1 MFGIG
6 WADSSLSISSTTY
19 KLRVESGAFSSGWG
33 NQSNAAAVHL
43 FGGNLVAR
51 PVLRLYPKQCGID
64 KAGESVSR
72 QTFPKLSHF
81 IDIFPRLPHSEGME
95 MKLKAIP
102 VLMLAMLSSSLVHAV
117 DITGA
122 GSTFAAPI
130 YAKWADAYHK
140 SGGGKIN
147 YQGIGS
153 SGGIK
158 QIQAKTVDFAGSD
171 APLKDVELT
180 KDGLFQF
187 PTVVGGVVPAI
198 NVPGIKAGEITLSG
212 PVLGDIYLGKI
223 KKWNDPAIVALNPKV
238 KLPDLDIA
246 VVRRADGS
254 GTSFIWTNYLS
265 KVNPEW
271 KSKVGEGTTV
281 AWPTG
286 SGGKGND
293 GVAAFVQRLPGT
305 IGYVE
310 WAYAKQNHMIYTAMK
325 NESGA
330 VVEPT
335 TETFKAA
342 AAGADWKKSFYQILT
357 NEPGKDAWPVVG
369 ATFVLL
375 HTVQDKPEQAKETLK
390 FFEWSFKNGTSAADS
405 LDYISLPQ
413 SVVSEIENQWK
424 VRVKDATGKSV
435 AP

>member
-1 MFGIG
+1 
-6 WADSSLSISSTTY
+6 
-19 KLRVESGAFSSGWG
+19 
-33 NQSNAAAVHL
+33 
-43 FGGNLVAR
+43 
-51 PVLRLYPKQCGID
+51 
-64 KAGESVSR
+64 
-72 QTFPKLSHF
+72 
-81 IDIFPRLPHSEGME
+81 
-95 MKLKAIP
+95 MKLKSIP
-102 VLMLAMLSSSLVHAV
+102 VVMLALLSVTAAHAA

-122 GSTFAAPI
+122 GSTFALPI
-130 YAKWADAYHK
+130 YTKWADAYQK
-140 SGGGKIN
+140 SGGGKVN

-171 APLKDVELT
+171 APLKDDQLA

-198 NVPGIKAGEITLSG
+198 NVPGVKAGELTLSG
-212 PVLGDIYLGKI
+212 TVLGDIYLGKI

-254 GTSFIWTNYLS
+254 GTTFIWTDYLS

-271 KSKVGEGTTV
+271 KSKVGEGTSV
-281 AWPTG
+281 SWPTG
-286 SGGKGND
+286 TGGKGND
-293 GVAAFVQRLPGT
+293 GVAAFVQRLPGA

-310 WAYAKQNHMIYTAMK
+310 WAYAKQNHMVYTAMK

-330 VVEPT
+330 VVQPT

-375 HTVQDKPEQAKETLK
+375 HTAQDKPEQGKETLK
-390 FFEWSFKNGTSAADS
+390 FFGWAFKNGGAAADS

-413 SVVSEIENQWK
+413 SVVSEIESQWK
-424 VRVKDATGKSV
+424 AKIKDSSGKEISQ
-435 AP
+435 

>member
-1 MFGIG
+1 MRVSLFAIVILALGSGI
-6 WADSSLSISSTTY
+6 A
-19 KLRVESGAFSSGWG
+19 
-33 NQSNAAAVHL
+33 QAA
-43 FGGNLVAR
+43 
-51 PVLRLYPKQCGID
+51 
-64 KAGESVSR
+64 
-72 QTFPKLSHF
+72 
-81 IDIFPRLPHSEGME
+81 
-95 MKLKAIP
+95 
-102 VLMLAMLSSSLVHAV
+102 

-130 YAKWADAYHK
+130 YTKWADAYQK
-140 SGGGKIN
+140 SGGGKVN

-171 APLKDVELT
+171 APLKDDQLA

-198 NVPGIKAGEITLSG
+198 NVPGVKPGEITLSG

-265 KVNPEW
+265 KVSPEW

-281 AWPTG
+281 NWPTG
-286 SGGKGND
+286 TGGKGND
-293 GVAAFVQRLPGT
+293 GVAAFVQRLPGA

-310 WAYAKQNHMIYTAMK
+310 WAYAKQNHMVYAAMK
-325 NESGA
+325 NEAGT
-330 VVEPT
+330 VVQPS

-375 HTVQDKPEQAKETLK
+375 HTAQDKPEQGKETLK
-390 FFEWSFKNGTSAADS
+390 FFDWAFKNGSSAADS
-405 LDYISLPQ
+405 LDYISLPE
-413 SVVSEIENQWK
+413 SVVSEIKSQWK
-424 VRVKDATGKSV
+424 EKVKDASGKPI

>member
-1 MFGIG
+1 MRVSLFAIVILALGTGI
-6 WADSSLSISSTTY
+6 A
-19 KLRVESGAFSSGWG
+19 
-33 NQSNAAAVHL
+33 QAA
-43 FGGNLVAR
+43 
-51 PVLRLYPKQCGID
+51 
-64 KAGESVSR
+64 
-72 QTFPKLSHF
+72 
-81 IDIFPRLPHSEGME
+81 
-95 MKLKAIP
+95 
-102 VLMLAMLSSSLVHAV
+102 

-130 YAKWADAYHK
+130 YTKWADAYQK
-140 SGGGKIN
+140 SGGGKVN

-171 APLKDVELT
+171 APLKDDQLA

-198 NVPGIKAGEITLSG
+198 NVPGVKPGEITLSG

-265 KVNPEW
+265 KVSPEW

-281 AWPTG
+281 NWPTG
-286 SGGKGND
+286 TGGKGND
-293 GVAAFVQRLPGT
+293 GVAAFVQRLPGA

-310 WAYAKQNHMIYTAMK
+310 WAYAKQNHMVYAAMK
-325 NESGA
+325 NEAGT
-330 VVEPT
+330 VVQPD

-369 ATFVLL
+369 ATFVLV
-375 HTVQDKPEQAKETLK
+375 HTAQDKPEQGKETLK
-390 FFEWSFKNGTSAADS
+390 FFDWAFKNGSSAADS
-405 LDYISLPQ
+405 LDYISLPE
-413 SVVSEIENQWK
+413 SVVSEIKSQWK
-424 VRVKDATGKSV
+424 EKVKDASGKPI